1 MRDDFVKIEGCTP
14 PPLIS
19 LSGGNG
25 LQPHPL
31 KPPTC
36 L

>member
-1 MRDDFVKIEGCTP
+1 MRDDFVKIEGCT